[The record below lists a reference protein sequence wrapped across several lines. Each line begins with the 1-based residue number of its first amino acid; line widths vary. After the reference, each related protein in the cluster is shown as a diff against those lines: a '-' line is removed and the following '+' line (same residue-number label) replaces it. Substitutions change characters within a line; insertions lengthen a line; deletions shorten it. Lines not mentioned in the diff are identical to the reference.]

1 MVKEIKP
8 LLKQLIDQYMHN
20 TYGKDNDIE
29 GWVKR
34 MVENQIRQVG
44 YDFVREMYSDA
55 LKKTIA
61 DSLEIII
68 RPKENI

>member
-1 MVKEIKP
+1 
-8 LLKQLIDQYMHN
+8 MHN